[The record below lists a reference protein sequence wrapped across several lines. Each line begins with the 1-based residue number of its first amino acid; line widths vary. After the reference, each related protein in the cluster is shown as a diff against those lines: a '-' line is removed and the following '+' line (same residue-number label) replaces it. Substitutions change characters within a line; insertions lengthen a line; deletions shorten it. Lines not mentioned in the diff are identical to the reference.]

1 MKLAIDIGNT
11 SISVGLFDHY
21 DIIKK
26 NHFSLINE
34 FNSFLDSIKNY
45 DIEVVIISSVV
56 PELIDT
62 YQNLL
67 VERYQYP
74 IFIITYETTDL
85 LLHVSKPETVGA
97 DRLCNI
103 FAVKKDYSIPSIIID
118 FGTATTFDV
127 INSKGAFIGGAIAT
141 GIETSAKY
149 LINKAAL
156 LPETNLVFPDNVI
169 GIDTATNIQSG
180 VMFGAVGQVEGMIHR
195 IQEETK
201 INYSI
206 ILTGGFSKL
215 ISPQLRFDHIVDI
228 DLTLKGII
236 YIYEHNNCKK

>member
-11 SISVGLFDHY
+11 STSVGLFDNH
-21 DIIKK
+21 DIVKK
-26 NHFSLINE
+26 NHFFSIDE
-34 FNSFLDSIKNY
+34 FKPFLDMMKNY
-45 DIEVVIISSVV
+45 DIESVIIGSVV
-56 PELIDT
+56 PELT
-62 YQNLL
+62 NVYENLL
-67 VERYQYP
+67 IETYRYP
-74 IFIITYETTDL
+74 VFIINHKLTNL
-85 LLHVSKPETVGA
+85 SLNVAQPETVGV

-103 FAVKKDYSIPSIIID
+103 FTIKKDYNVPAIIVD

-127 INSKGAFIGGAIAT
+127 INNEGRFIGGAIAT

-156 LPETNLVFPDNVI
+156 LSTTNLVFPDNVV

-206 ILTGGFSKL
+206 FLTGGFSKL
-215 ISPQLRFDHIVDI
+215 ISPKLKIHHTVDT
-228 DLTLKGII
+228 DLTLKGVI
-236 YIYEHNNCKK
+236 YIYEYNNCKK